1 MYSTFF
7 KTLLIG
13 CTLGFIGCT
22 TTPPQPK
29 SFDQLGQYQTIP
41 LNASSYRIS
50 FKTDGKLSYGHAE
63 EIALVKAAQ
72 VTLKQGFD
80 AFKVIDDPSNRINS
94 QNNRQTIVYPS
105 RIYAPYDFY
114 GPYRRPYWHDPFY
127 DMPYV
132 VNVEPIEVAYTVQMF
147 KQSLAPAD
155 AFEARPILET
165 LGQKYGVTHDGTV
178 IPPSLNLEQMQK

>member
-1 MYSTFF
+1 MYSLVIKTVFISC
-7 KTLLIG
+7 TLLFVG
-13 CTLGFIGCT
+13 CTAI
-22 TTPPQPK
+22 PQQPK

-50 FKTDGKLSYGHAE
+50 FKTDGKLSYGNAE
-63 EIALVKAAQ
+63 EIALLKAAQ

-94 QNNRQTIVYPS
+94 QNNRQAIVYPS
-105 RIYAPYDFY
+105 RIYAPYDYY

-165 LGQKYGVTHDGTV
+165 LGPKYGVTRDGTV
-178 IPPSLNLEQMQK
+178 ILPSSNPEQMQK